1 MKNNL
6 KFIYLNRIIL
16 FHYYD
21 FKSSINIYIYIYKSI
36 LQSNNLGTHT
46 QNKVELSLNK
56 STQHK

>member
-16 FHYYD
+16 FSYYD
-21 FKSSINIYIYIYKSI
+21 FKFSINIYIYIYI
-36 LQSNNLGTHT
+36 SNNLRTHT